1 MTFADQITA
10 IDSCVA
16 YHNGPNY
23 TVEVDLSWM
32 ARPRCGSRTTCASA
46 SFSLCLPAPSPSLV
60 HMPVMGLARPDSIAP
75 PSSRPHTH
83 SSQALQDKLEELPQ
97 VDRAFVHVDHETSH
111 KPEHRKTK

>member
-23 TVEVDLSWM
+23 TVEVDLVMDGETPLRVAHDVCVGVLLS
-32 ARPRCGSRTTCASA
+32 
-46 SFSLCLPAPSPSLV
+46 LPACP
-60 HMPVMGLARPDSIAP
+60 LAFPRAHARDGPRPADSIAP